1 MKTKGNVRLID
12 IAKEVGCTV
21 NTVSRALRDKDDIG
35 EKTKLKVREAA
46 KRLGYIPNSL
56 ASSLR
61 SGFSYTVAIVF
72 ENLVNPYYMIMTDK
86 LLHRLESLGY
96 ATLIFAV
103 HDYLFKLDALSRI
116 LSRKV
121 DGIITFLEP
130 TEEVVDLCKK
140 NNIALLLLGRKNT
153 KLKID
158 SIATN
163 DYSGGFIAGELLIE
177 KGVKN
182 VGYIGAPEAIE
193 CSVRRKNGLIDAFLK
208 HNLGYNE
215 ENIRFMNGRSI
226 QQEIDVLLKN
236 GTDGIFFFNDL
247 MAFEGMKY
255 LRSKNY
261 DIPGQIKV
269 VGYDDIANEFP
280 VPFNLTTVSSDKDL
294 IVNSAVDLLYKKMQ
308 GFGDNNDLKILEID
322 VEIKMGATV

>member
-72 ENLVNPYYMIMTDK
+72 ENLVNPYYMIMIDK
-86 LLHRLESLGY
+86 LHHRLESLGY